1 MILSFGVSN
10 YRSFASYAELFLSK
24 RSLKTNHPTDGDWV
38 SATNQA
44 VGLFGANA
52 SGKTS
57 LIDAFYELCKLP
69 GYSMRDD
76 RFVRHLHNPHKLYK
90 TEDVEF
96 FLDFV
101 HEDVRYRWELSI
113 GNSGITQESVSASEH
128 RQFKM
133 IFEREGDDIKF
144 GASSDISADA
154 GGFIKQGSTEWV
166 SSVGAW
172 MKAKDSGKYAQ
183 AFKWLSRFVRYIS
196 PEEQVGAFMPNFVT
210 DLLKDKEW
218 QKLAAPVLRFAD
230 VGVGELLLEE
240 QEVPARRRILAERL
254 AEVIREDLGNK
265 DFKGFSVPEQEPILT
280 FQHTA
285 EDGKTFDLELME
297 ESTGTRLWLETA
309 LPALFTIYNGGVL
322 VIDEIDSSLH
332 PLLVR
337 QLVGFFDDQEL
348 NQKGAQLIFTSHDL
362 TLLGNF
368 PNRAIEM
375 DAAWLCEKKNSL
387 SILKSID
394 EFKLPTTAYAEKRYM
409 QGAFGAVPLVPESE
423 VRNSFFNLFT
433 NLVEE
438 PVLEEGISE

>member
-1 MILSFGVSN
+1 
-10 YRSFASYAELFLSK
+10 
-24 RSLKTNHPTDGDWV
+24 
-38 SATNQA
+38 
-44 VGLFGANA
+44 
-52 SGKTS
+52 
-57 LIDAFYELCKLP
+57 
-69 GYSMRDD
+69 
-76 RFVRHLHNPHKLYK
+76 
-90 TEDVEF
+90 
-96 FLDFV
+96 
-101 HEDVRYRWELSI
+101 
-113 GNSGITQESVSASEH
+113 
-128 RQFKM
+128 
-133 IFEREGDDIKF
+133 
-144 GASSDISADA
+144 
-154 GGFIKQGSTEWV
+154 
-166 SSVGAW
+166 
-172 MKAKDSGKYAQ
+172 
-183 AFKWLSRFVRYIS
+183 
-196 PEEQVGAFMPNFVT
+196 MPNFVT

-394 EFKLPTTAYAEKRYM
+394 EFKLPTTANAEKRYM
-409 QGAFGAVPLVPESE
+409 QGAFGAVPMVPESE